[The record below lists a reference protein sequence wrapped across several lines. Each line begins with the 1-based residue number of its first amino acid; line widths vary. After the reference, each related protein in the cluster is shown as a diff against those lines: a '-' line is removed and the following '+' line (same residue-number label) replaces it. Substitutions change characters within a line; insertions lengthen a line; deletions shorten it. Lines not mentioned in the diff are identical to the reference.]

1 MISRLP
7 GADRLH
13 PVEVQNA
20 LDTMVVLID
29 TREQDTPAFR
39 RRVSRLPCKWRREM
53 CGFGDYSAAC
63 TLPSGAEYSLNGIVA
78 IERKMNLEEL
88 SRNYTAARKRF
99 EREFGR
105 MRDAGGKLYLLVEN
119 ASWERVYGHKYK
131 TRFDPKAYAA
141 SLCAWMARYDTPI
154 VFCQPETAPILIYQI
169 LYRELKERLTE
180 WDGGAEP

>member
-1 MISRLP
+1 M
-7 GADRLH
+7 LH
-13 PVEVQNA
+13 PVEIQNA

-53 CGFGDYSAAC
+53 CSFGDYSAAC
-63 TLPSGAEYSLNGIVA
+63 TLPDESPFSLNGTVA
-78 IERKMNLEEL
+78 IERKMSLDEL
-88 SRNYTAARKRF
+88 SRNYTVARKRF

-105 MRDAGGKLYLLVEN
+105 MMDAGGKLYLMVEN

-154 VFCQPETAPILIYQI
+154 VFCQPETAPALIYQI
-169 LYRELKERLTE
+169 LYREMRERLTK
-180 WDGGAEP
+180 WDGELKE

>member
-1 MISRLP
+1 MM
-7 GADRLH
+7 LH
-13 PVEVQNA
+13 PVEIQNA

-39 RRVSRLPCKWRREM
+39 RRVSRLPCEWRREM
-53 CGFGDYSAAC
+53 CSFGDYSAAC
-63 TLPSGAEYSLNGIVA
+63 TLPDGSPYSLNGTVA
-78 IERKMNLEEL
+78 IERKMSLDEL
-88 SRNYTAARKRF
+88 SRNFTYSRKRF